1 MSGLR
6 NANPVSTL
14 LILAITGAAFAAS
27 TVMGDYWMYVL
38 SIGIAQS
45 IFGLSIGIVYGQAG
59 MLSVAQ
65 VSIGAVGAW
74 SVAALSGNGGPLPLP
89 WSLFVGAALSV
100 VFGLVCALPALRL
113 RQINLAVVTLGV
125 ALAVYTVA
133 KAGHVPGSSL
143 AYYVPPPDWGEGYQ
157 GLYWLCWGSF
167 GVLALLTVWLRRTRM
182 GLSWLAISRSER
194 AAAAVGVSVI
204 RAKLTAFAVAAA
216 VAGWAG
222 GLLVV
227 AFGSADPANFE
238 PVQVLTLFVLAV
250 MMGAGLWEG
259 ALALGL
265 FNAVSSAL
273 FRQWGLSPDIA
284 SLIFAVGAV
293 QILAMESGGFSYDI
307 RRLFRWIGRR
317 FGLGGRADEIRPL
330 RRIDRTVARV
340 LPPPGQVPALA
351 LDHVTVRYG
360 KVTALD
366 DVSFA
371 VPRGRIVGL
380 IGPNGAG
387 KSTLVDTVTGFVAR
401 YDGRVE
407 VNGRALD
414 GMPAHHRAAV
424 ARRTFQTERTIA
436 ELTPRDFLRLAAR
449 TSPTEA
455 EIEAVLD
462 FVGCT
467 DRAGDVARLDVRLR
481 RLLTIGACLIGKPAV
496 VLIDEP
502 AAGLTT
508 EESEDMSVRIREIPA
523 RFDCGVLLIE
533 HDMELVRNVCDS
545 LVVLDFGRMIAD
557 GPTAA
562 VLADP
567 RVMAAY
573 LGEDPEDA
581 EANSREDAQ
590 WAAN

>member
-1 MSGLR
+1 MSGPKGGSPISI
-6 NANPVSTL
+6 A
-14 LILAITGAAFAAS
+14 LILAITAAGMLS
-27 TVMGDYWMYVL
+27 GLIMGEYWMYVL
-38 SIGIAQS
+38 AIGLAQS
-45 IFGLSIGIVYGQAG
+45 VFGLSIGVVYGQAG

-65 VSIGAVGAW
+65 VSIGAIGAW

-89 WSLFVGAALSV
+89 WSLFVGAGLSV
-100 VFGLVCALPALRL
+100 IFGLICALPALRL
-113 RQINLAVVTLGV
+113 RQINLAIVTLGV
-125 ALAVYTVA
+125 VLAVYTVA

-143 AYYVPPPDWGEGYQ
+143 ALYVAPPDWGRGYQ
-157 GLYWLCWGSF
+157 GLYWLAWLSF
-167 GVLALLTVWLRRTRM
+167 GGLALITVLIRRSRM

-204 RAKLTAFAVAAA
+204 RAKLTAFGVAAA
-216 VAGWAG
+216 LAGWAG

-273 FRQWGLSPDIA
+273 LRAWDLSPDVGAI
-284 SLIFAVGAV
+284 LFAVGAV
-293 QILAMESGGFSYDI
+293 QILAMESGGFSYDL
-307 RRLFRWIGRR
+307 RRLFRWFGRR
-317 FGLGGRADEIRPL
+317 LGLGAAAVASTGL
-330 RRIDRTVARV
+330 RRIDRSLPKGAPPVA
-340 LPPPGQVPALA
+340 PDAAPALS
-351 LDHVTVRYG
+351 LDNVTVRYG
-360 KVTALD
+360 RVVALSG
-366 DVSFA
+366 VSFD

-380 IGPNGAG
+380 VGPNGAG
-387 KSTLVDTVTGFVAR
+387 KSTLVDCVTGFVAR
-401 YDGRVE
+401 YDGE
-407 VNGRALD
+407 VRIAGQSVGGL
-414 GMPAHHRAAV
+414 PAHRRATM

-436 ELTPRDFLRLAAR
+436 ELSPHDFLRLAAAEG
-449 TSPTEA
+449 TTEA
-455 EIEAVLD
+455 DLEAVMA
-462 FVGCT
+462 FIGCPPGHP
-467 DRAGDVARLDVRLR
+467 DLSRLDVRLR
-481 RLLTIGACLIGKPAV
+481 RLVTIGACLIGKPDV

-508 EESEDMSVRIREIPA
+508 EESEDLSVRIREIPS
-523 RFDCGVLLIE
+523 RFNCGVLLIE

-545 LVVLDFGRMIAD
+545 LVVLDFGHMIAQ
-557 GPTAA
+557 GPTAS

-573 LGEDPEDA
+573 LGEEPDDPMEGGQG
-581 EANSREDAQ
+581 Q